1 MSGALTRI
9 EDAIARIEAA
19 AASGGAQ
26 PSAADNAQVE
36 SLREAHEVL
45 RGKVQS
51 AIAQL
56 DRLLAQEGPH

>member
-1 MSGALTRI
+1 MSGALNRI

-19 AASGGAQ
+19 AAGGGAQ
-26 PSAADNAQVE
+26 PSAEDNAEVE
-36 SLREAHEVL
+36 GLREAHEAL

-56 DRLLAQEGPH
+56 DRLLAPEGTL

>member
-1 MSGALTRI
+1 MSQALNRI

-26 PSAADNAQVE
+26 PSAADNAEVE
-36 SLREAHEVL
+36 GLKQAHQAL

-56 DRLLAQEGPH
+56 DRLLAPEGSQ